1 MPQYIKDM
9 PDYETILARQRELV
23 AQERATMYQGLRN
36 ESRMEAYEA
45 QEEGRERKA
54 EHEARQDPAKPGI
67 EKGDPDPYAHAA
79 QELNAKP
86 LEQGQE
92 IEGEVIEVAK
102 AGGQNYYVIE
112 QDGERLAVPAGEKPE
127 HEKGDEI
134 TATRTPE
141 GFETGEAYG
150 YGR

>member
-1 MPQYIKDM
+1 M
-9 PDYETILARQRELV
+9 LADEFSVAGLMVVELKSGDAGNQRLQKRL
-23 AQERATMYQGLRN
+23 ALD
-36 ESRMEAYEA
+36 
-45 QEEGRERKA
+45 ERKTG
-54 EHEARQDPAKPGI
+54 GI
-67 EKGDPDPYAHAA
+67 ASV
-79 QELNAKP
+79 QV
-86 LEQGQE
+86 QE

>member
-1 MPQYIKDM
+1 MKP
-9 PDYETILARQRELV
+9 PRHGRT
-23 AQERATMYQGLRN
+23 RASSSSAT
-36 ESRMEAYEA
+36 
-45 QEEGRERKA
+45 
-54 EHEARQDPAKPGI
+54 PGI
-67 EKGDPDPYAHAA
+67 EKDDPDPYAQAA
-79 QELNAKP
+79 QELNAKT